1 MIMKTEDKYSMEQE
15 LMEAFT
21 LAKGDADIGM
31 PDIDVELMLVCK
43 KAAKNVQQKSGYRQ
57 IVSIAASVVLT
68 LGLGWSIYAYVTDAN
83 KSQDYCVAYVAG
95 KRIADERQVMN
106 LMSADILNI
115 NDGDDIIDGQLN
127 DFFNE

>member
-31 PDIDVELMLVCK
+31 PDIDAELLLVRS
-43 KAAKNVQQKSGYRQ
+43 KAAKNTQQKSGYRQ
-57 IVSIAASVVLT
+57 IVSIAASVVIA
-68 LGLGWSIYAYVTDAN
+68 LGLGWSIYAYVADAN
-83 KSQDYCVAYVAG
+83 ESPDYCVAYVAG

-106 LMSADILNI
+106 LITTDIKNL
-115 NDGDDIIDGQLN
+115 NDGGDVIDCQLN
-127 DFFNE
+127 NFFNE